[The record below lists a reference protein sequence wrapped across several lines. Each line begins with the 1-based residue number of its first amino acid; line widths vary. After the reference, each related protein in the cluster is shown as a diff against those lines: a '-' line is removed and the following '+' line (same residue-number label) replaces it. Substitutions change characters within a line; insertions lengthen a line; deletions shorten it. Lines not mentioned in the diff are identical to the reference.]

1 MKKYGLIGYPLKH
14 SFSYRYF
21 ADKFKNENIIAEYN
35 NYEIS
40 NVDLLLKII
49 SDDIEIKGLNVTIP
63 YKEDVLKYLDDL
75 DHTAHSIGAVNVIKV
90 IRNHDRIF
98 LKGYNSDI
106 IGFKN
111 SIEPLLDKNIH
122 KKALI
127 LGTGGAAKAVYHGL
141 KQLGID
147 SRYVSRQHHPD
158 YLKYSDLTQDVI
170 AEHKIIVNATPIGTF
185 PKDEHC
191 PDIPYEYLSSDH
203 LLYDL
208 VYNPPLT
215 KFLSEGQERGAKIK
229 NGYEMLEL
237 QALAA
242 WEIWNE

>member
-21 ADKFKNENIIAEYN
+21 ADKFSKENIVAEYN

-40 NVDLLLKII
+40 NVDLLPEII
-49 SDDIEIKGLNVTIP
+49 ANDTEVEGLNVTIP
-63 YKEDVLKYLDDL
+63 YKEDVIKYLDEL
-75 DHTAHSIGAVNVIKV
+75 DHTAQAIGAVNVIKV
-90 IRNHDRIF
+90 IRNHDRIY
-98 LKGYNSDI
+98 LKGYNSDV
-106 IGFKN
+106 IGFTN
-111 SIEPLLDKNIH
+111 SIKPLLDKNIH
-122 KKALI
+122 QKALI
-127 LGTGGAAKAVYHGL
+127 LGTGGAAKAVAYGL

-147 SRYVSRQHHPD
+147 SKYVSRQDHKEF
-158 YLKYSDLTQDVI
+158 LKYDDLSEKLI
-170 AEHKIIVNATPIGTF
+170 SEYKIIINATPIGTF
-185 PKDEHC
+185 PKDEHS
-191 PDIPYEYLSSDH
+191 PDIPYQYLTSDH

-215 KFLSEGQERGAKIK
+215 KFLLQGEEKGAKIK

-242 WEIWNE
+242 WDIWND

>member
-21 ADKFKNENIIAEYN
+21 ADKFKTENIVAEYN

-49 SDDIEIKGLNVTIP
+49 TDDIEIKGLNVTIP
-63 YKEDVLKYLDDL
+63 YKEDVLKYLDEL

-90 IRNHDRIF
+90 IRNHDKIY

-106 IGFKN
+106 IGFRN
-111 SIEPLLDKNIH
+111 SIEPLIDKDIH

-147 SRYVSRQHHPD
+147 SRYVSRQHHHE
-158 YLKYSDLTQDVI
+158 YIKYADLNSEIFEEYKVI
-170 AEHKIIVNATPIGTF
+170 INATPIGTF
-185 PKDEHC
+185 PKEEHC
-191 PDIPYEYLSSDH
+191 PDIPYQYLTEDH

-215 KFLSEGQERGAKIK
+215 KFLSEGQKRGAKIK
-229 NGYEMLEL
+229 NGYEMLER

-242 WEIWNE
+242 WDIWNE

>member
-21 ADKFKNENIIAEYN
+21 ADKFKSENIIAEYN

-40 NVDLLLKII
+40 NADLLLQII
-49 SDDIEIKGLNVTIP
+49 SHDTEIKGLNVTIP
-63 YKEDVLKYLDDL
+63 YKEDVIQYLDEL

-111 SIEPLLDKNIH
+111 SIEPLLDKSIH

-141 KQLGID
+141 KQLNID
-147 SRYVSRQHHPD
+147 SKYVSRQHHNE
-158 YLKYSDLTQDVI
+158 YLKYTDLNQDVI
-170 AEHKIIVNATPIGTF
+170 SEYKIIINATPIGTF

-191 PDIPYEYLSSDH
+191 PDIPYQYLTSDH

-215 KFLSEGQERGAKIK
+215 KFLSEGQKRGAKIK